1 MRVNQLLKPSAVDTS
16 AFNDLPPRHK
26 EVVNDF
32 YNQVDYDNKDVVK
45 EVEKT
50 IDIVSSKHNVNT
62 DVMYNYIEKE
72 TVE

>member
-1 MRVNQLLKPSAVDTS
+1 MRVTQLLKPSAVDTS

-50 IDIVSSKHNVNT
+50 IDVVSSKHNVNT
-62 DVMYNYIEKE
+62 DVMYNYINKE
-72 TVE
+72 VGE

>member
-1 MRVNQLLKPSAVDTS
+1 MRVTQLLKPSAVDTS

-26 EVVNDF
+26 EVVSDF

-62 DVMYNYIEKE
+62 DVMYNYINKE
-72 TVE
+72 VGE

>member
-72 TVE
+72 IGE

>member
-1 MRVNQLLKPSAVDTS
+1 MRVTQLLKPSAVDTS

-72 TVE
+72 IGE

>member
-1 MRVNQLLKPSAVDTS
+1 MRVTQLLKPSAVDTS

-32 YNQVDYDNKDVVK
+32 YNKVNYDNKDVVK
-45 EVEKT
+45 EVENT

-62 DVMYNYIEKE
+62 DVMYNYINKE
-72 TVE
+72 VGE

>member
-32 YNQVDYDNKDVVK
+32 YNQVDYDNKAVVK

-72 TVE
+72 TGE